1 LSDNIFDLV
10 NEEYSH
16 LGSEIS
22 TPRDDHR
29 RIIEKKIMEEILLQN
44 NDGISH
50 KNLAKSIGID
60 RKTLRNYTKPL
71 IEKKFIVRENTKQG
85 KYYASTR
92 LHSRKDL
99 IADLIVKAYLRNIFI
114 NSDFVIASPYF
125 RSNEKSFRY
134 KLEADSSVD
143 NALFNFSNKIG
154 AIITYTII
162 ESMNPDNRIAPSN
175 INNNKI
181 INYSLER
188 WLDDAIS
195 TLIPVLQPLFKDYIA
210 EYLNCLTNKAIKNR
224 SPEDTDEDELTVFV
238 EYLVKSSNILD
249 KECITELHSAFFGI
263 YPNLKYPLDKIREKI
278 PNWLQKL
285 TEDEKKYLEKKEQQK
300 KCSHNYVKWHNPFK
314 VKEDFKCNKCG
325 KFKYP

>member
-1 LSDNIFDLV
+1 MSDNIFDLV

-22 TPRDDHR
+22 TPRNDR
-29 RIIEKKIMEEILLQN
+29 RRTIEKKIMEIILLQN

-50 KNLAKSIGID
+50 KNLSKAIGID

-71 IEKKFIVRENTKQG
+71 VKKKFIVRENTKQG

-114 NSDFVIASPYF
+114 NSDFIVDSSYF
-125 RSNEKSFRY
+125 KYNEKNIRD
-134 KLEADSSVD
+134 KLDDDDSVST
-143 NALFNFSNKIG
+143 ALFNFSNKIG
-154 AIITYTII
+154 ALVTYTII
-162 ESMNPDNRIAPSN
+162 ESMNPDNMIAPSN
-175 INNNKI
+175 ITNNKI

-224 SPEDTDEDELTVFV
+224 SPEDTDEDELTVFL
-238 EYLVKSSNILD
+238 EYLIESSNILD

-300 KCSHNYVKWHNPFK
+300 KCNHNYVKWHNPFK
-314 VKEDFKCNKCG
+314 DKVDFKCNKCDRI
-325 KFKYP
+325 KYP

>member
-1 LSDNIFDLV
+1 MSDNIFDII
-10 NEEYSH
+10 NEEYSR

-22 TPRDDHR
+22 NPRNDRR
-29 RIIEKKIMEEILLQN
+29 RIIEKKIMETILLQN

-50 KNLAKSIGID
+50 KNLAKSIGVD

-71 IEKKFIVRENTKQG
+71 VKKKFVVRENTKQG

-92 LHSRKDL
+92 LHNRKDL

-125 RSNEKSFRY
+125 RYNEKSFRH
-134 KLEADSSVD
+134 KLEDDISVD

-154 AIITYTII
+154 AIITYIII
-162 ESMNPDNRIAPSN
+162 ESMNPDNMIAPN
-175 INNNKI
+175 INNKII

-195 TLIPVLQPLFKDYIA
+195 TLIPVLQPIFKNYIG
-210 EYLNCLTNKAIKNR
+210 EYLYCLTNKAIKNS
-224 SPEDTDEDELTVFV
+224 SPEDIDEAGLTIFL
-238 EYLVKSSNILD
+238 EYLIKSSNLLD

-263 YPNLKYPLDKIREKI
+263 YPNLKYPLDKIREKL
-278 PNWLQKL
+278 PNVLQKL
-285 TEDEKKYLEKKEQQK
+285 TEDEKKYLEKRGQQK
-300 KCSHNYVKWHNPFK
+300 KCNHNYVKWHNSFTDK
-314 VKEDFKCNKCG
+314 VDFKCNKCDRI
-325 KFKYP
+325 KYP